1 MTRPVICVETG
12 GVLLGYRRCGAGIPM
27 YVRVYPKRYGT

>member
-12 GVLLGYRRCGAGIPM
+12 GATDIPM

>member
-12 GVLLGYRRCGAGIPM
+12 GATGISKMRRDIPM